1 MIFDFFKKKLQ
12 NEEDNSQNDHRS
24 VLVSV
29 STDSGGIREVNEDN
43 FFVTGIGYK
52 TSESASFNININADS
67 ISFYSV
73 FDGMGG
79 EAYGKEASKI
89 AAETLKEFADKINFK
104 KANTINLK
112 GFIEQYI
119 SVANSRICGMI
130 IRNRCKRSGCTM
142 ALAVINNGIVY
153 PFSVGDSRIYRV
165 SAGTIEQISEDQTLA
180 VKKLKANIYNEEE
193 ARTSS
198 DAHKLTSYIGS
209 DDRGVGVSYHSY
221 DPFPLSDSI
230 LLLCSD
236 GLTDM
241 CTDKEILDAIF
252 TDSVSPSTSLVKE
265 AIKNGGEDNITCIV
279 ISKKN
284 QF

>member
-1 MIFDFFKKKLQ
+1 MIFNFLKKKDQ
-12 NEEDNSQNDHRS
+12 IEEDNSQNTHRS

-29 STDSGGIREVNEDN
+29 STDPGRIREVNEDN
-43 FFVTGIGYK
+43 YFVTGIGYRTNESVS
-52 TSESASFNININADS
+52 TSVKINAAP
-67 ISFYSV
+67 IGFFSV

-79 EAYGKEASKI
+79 EAYGEEASRI
-89 AAETLKEFADKINFK
+89 AAETLKEFADKISCK
-104 KANTINLK
+104 KANKINLK
-112 GFIEQYI
+112 EFIEQYI
-119 SVANSRICGMI
+119 SVANSRICDMI

-142 ALAVINNGIVY
+142 ALVVIVNGVVY
-153 PFSVGDSRIYRV
+153 PFSVGDSRIYRI

-209 DDRGVGVSYHSY
+209 DDRGIGVSFHSY
-221 DPFPLSDSI
+221 DTFPLSDFV

-241 CTDKEILDAIF
+241 CSDNEILSVVLNDRAYPANKLVEAAI
-252 TDSVSPSTSLVKE
+252 T
-265 AIKNGGEDNITCIV
+265 NGGEDNVTCV
-279 ISKKN
+279 IINS
-284 QF
+284 

>member
-1 MIFDFFKKKLQ
+1 MIFNFLKKKEQ
-12 NEEDNSQNDHRS
+12 IEEDNSQNAHRS

-29 STDSGGIREVNEDN
+29 STDPGRIREVNEDN
-43 FFVTGIGYK
+43 YFVTGIGCK
-52 TSESASFNININADS
+52 ADETVSLNIKIGTDP
-67 ISFYSV
+67 ISFFSV

-79 EAYGKEASKI
+79 EAYGEEASRI
-89 AAETLKEFADKINFK
+89 AADTLKEFADKISGK
-104 KANTINLK
+104 KANKINLNE
-112 GFIEQYI
+112 FIEQYI
-119 SVANSRICGMI
+119 SAANSRICDMI

-142 ALAVINNGIVY
+142 AMAVIVNEVVY
-153 PFSVGDSRIYRV
+153 PFSVGDSRIYRI

-180 VKKLKANIYNEEE
+180 VKKLKANIYSEEE
-193 ARTSS
+193 ARTSP

-241 CTDKEILDAIF
+241 CTDNEILSVVSSNGKCPANKLIEAAI
-252 TDSVSPSTSLVKE
+252 T
-265 AIKNGGEDNITCIV
+265 NGGEDNITCVV
-279 ISKKN
+279 IN
-284 QF
+284 Y

>member
-1 MIFDFFKKKLQ
+1 MVFDFLKKRLQ
-12 NEEDNSQNDHRS
+12 IEDDNSQINHRS

-29 STDSGGIREVNEDN
+29 STDSGIIREVNEDN

-52 TSESASFNININADS
+52 TSESASFNIKINADS
-67 ISFYSV
+67 ISFFSV

-79 EAYGKEASKI
+79 EAYGEEASKI
-89 AAETLKEFADKINFK
+89 AAETLKEFADKISTK
-104 KANTINLK
+104 KAKRINLK
-112 GFIEQYI
+112 ESIEQYI
-119 SVANSRICGMI
+119 HVANSRICDMV

-142 ALAVINNGIVY
+142 ALTVINNGIVY

-241 CTDKEILDAIF
+241 CTDKEILDTIYA
-252 TDSVSPSTSLVKE
+252 DSVSPSASLIKE
-265 AIKNGGEDNITCIV
+265 AIKNGGEDNVTCVV
-279 ISKKN
+279 IN
-284 QF
+284 Y